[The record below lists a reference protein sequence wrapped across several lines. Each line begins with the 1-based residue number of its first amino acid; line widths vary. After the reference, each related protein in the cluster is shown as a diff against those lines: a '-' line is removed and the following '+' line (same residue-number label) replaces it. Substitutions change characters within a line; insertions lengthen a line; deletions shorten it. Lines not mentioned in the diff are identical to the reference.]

1 MKKKALC
8 SNCGMAECFP
18 DKSSWCWNE
27 QVYGGGGG
35 GVKCK
40 VL

>member
-1 MKKKALC
+1 MHDNFQYELILPTESCSILEDDIALR
-8 SNCGMAECFP
+8 
-18 DKSSWCWNE
+18 W
-27 QVYGGGGG
+27 GGGG